1 MRPRPQPDNPGWI
14 ARFSAPNRAY
24 LGMTP
29 RAAPSTP
36 PPDPPGPNPT
46 KAFLTVEEAAA
57 ILRIGRTAAY
67 ALTRRWRAT
76 GGAEGLP
83 VVRVGRLLRVPVHEL
98 ERLAAGAIDHAD
110 ETPTDRPATEPSST
124 PATSQ
129 PAPRSTTRR
138 PRRTPD
144 QAQATLFPEAS

>member
-1 MRPRPQPDNPGWI
+1 
-14 ARFSAPNRAY
+14 
-24 LGMTP
+24 MTP
-29 RAAPSTP
+29 RATSSTP
-36 PPDPPGPNPT
+36 PTTPPGPNST

-57 ILRIGRTAAY
+57 VVRIGRTAAY
-67 ALTRRWRAT
+67 ALTRQWRAT

-83 VVRVGRLLRVPVHEL
+83 VVRVGRLLRVPVHQL

-110 ETPTDRPATEPSST
+110 PNPADRSATEATST
-124 PATSQ
+124 PPAPE

-138 PRRTPD
+138 SRRTPD

>member
-1 MRPRPQPDNPGWI
+1 MRPRPEPDNPGSI

-29 RAAPSTP
+29 HAAPSTP
-36 PPDPPGPNPT
+36 PTDPPGPNPT

-57 ILRIGRTAAY
+57 VLRIGRTAAY
-67 ALTRRWRAT
+67 ALTRQWRAT

-83 VVRVGRLLRVPVHEL
+83 VMRVGRLLRVPVHQL

-110 ETPTDRPATEPSST
+110 PTPADRPATEVTPTPPSPKQT
-124 PATSQ
+124 
-129 PAPRSTTRR
+129 RSTNRR
-138 PRRTPD
+138 PRRSPD